1 MTNKKKKTSLVT
13 WLVTIIFVLI
23 FVGMF
28 SGGSDNPEINKHER
42 DSQEKIV
49 KLFKSSKEKTAKDAI
64 WTKRNV
70 FKVAVISDGSN
81 RNGYAEYV
89 CSTLYEHGF
98 KGKKVWVQV
107 IDIMELTKNE
117 TWVKL
122 GEARCK

>member
-13 WLVTIIFVLI
+13 WLVTIIFGLI
-23 FVGMF
+23 LVGMF
-28 SGGSDNPEINKHER
+28 SGGSDNPEINKYER

-64 WTKRNV
+64 WTKRDI
-70 FKVAVISDGSN
+70 FKVGVISDGSN

-98 KGKKVWVQV
+98 KGKHVWVQV

-117 TWVKL
+117 KWVKL
-122 GEARCK
+122 GEARCI